1 MMIMMQSRRS
11 LLFLRPRSIPFTHT
25 YRLVAIAKMRRN
37 PMKRKDSRLLALT
50 LCVLKSIVQTSWP
63 CAVPKLVRRT
73 TARQP
78 PSGVH
83 AGSPGL
89 DCRTLVPPNST
100 AGLCTPSSRDE
111 NPPPTARSI
120 LQERRRFTREHGLI
134 DDARATDE
142 QRVGR
147 NGGFRVLTHL
157 TDCSLY
163 INIKTPSVD
172 TRTHLVTQHPLG
184 VRQSG
189 P

>member
-1 MMIMMQSRRS
+1 MMVMTQSRK
-11 LLFLRPRSIPFTHT
+11 LHFLRPRSIPFTHT

-100 AGLCTPSSRDE
+100 AVLSAPSTSRQVSASHSSIDSF
-111 NPPPTARSI
+111 RSPSGEASI
-120 LQERRRFTREHGLI
+120 HPRTWHHRYTRHGRAASRQERWYSDALDGLWF
-134 DDARATDE
+134 
-142 QRVGR
+142 V
-147 NGGFRVLTHL
+147 
-157 TDCSLY
+157 Y
-163 INIKTPSVD
+163 
-172 TRTHLVTQHPLG
+172 
-184 VRQSG
+184 
-189 P
+189 